1 MVIIIVI
8 LVLLILIGP
17 TLMLASAFEVMPTFL
32 LCAVF
37 GGIIVFILKVMG
49 KRDSKHSVEDIQNV
63 SNEKINQNKVDI
75 HKYDIED
82 KVFDNEQRKL
92 LIKMKEEMP
101 KFIFTRYI
109 NPKYSVNSLECIY
122 KLFKNG
128 YDFRANKDLKYIP
141 DRDLDKFIRTIIFF
155 WIISPDYTEDQIL
168 AIYDILFRESFRV
181 LLKEKCLSADEF
193 FNYLMGEKT
202 HRAQTYLEL
211 FDQDP
216 IYNFKSNRE
225 IQKKGEEVKKI
236 VLKIFDKHNTIN
248 MMNFLS
254 NFIVNDNLLK
264 GFYSA
269 YLEANNKQLI
279 EKKVKYIQ
287 NKIIYNFQS
296 KSSYVDMNS
305 RFYNSWK
312 KIKCG
317 SNSYEFDEF
326 FNRFNLKILIL
337 FRDYVS
343 YEKFMYIVEYGID
356 TEYKLLDFVCKPNID
371 FDSCKKMIQD
381 RKQGHALSEILKD
394 QIN

>member
-8 LVLLILIGP
+8 LLLLILIGP

-181 LLKEKCLSADEF
+181 LLKKKSLSADEF

-202 HRAQTYLEL
+202 HQAQTYLEL

-216 IYNFKSNRE
+216 IYNFNANRE

-269 YLEANNKQLI
+269 YLESNNKC
-279 EKKVKYIQ
+279 
-287 NKIIYNFQS
+287 N
-296 KSSYVDMNS
+296 
-305 RFYNSWK
+305 
-312 KIKCG
+312 
-317 SNSYEFDEF
+317 
-326 FNRFNLKILIL
+326 
-337 FRDYVS
+337 
-343 YEKFMYIVEYGID
+343 
-356 TEYKLLDFVCKPNID
+356 
-371 FDSCKKMIQD
+371 
-381 RKQGHALSEILKD
+381 
-394 QIN
+394 

>member
-181 LLKEKCLSADEF
+181 LLKEKSLSADEF

-254 NFIVNDNLLK
+254 NFI
-264 GFYSA
+264 
-269 YLEANNKQLI
+269 
-279 EKKVKYIQ
+279 
-287 NKIIYNFQS
+287 
-296 KSSYVDMNS
+296 
-305 RFYNSWK
+305 
-312 KIKCG
+312 
-317 SNSYEFDEF
+317 
-326 FNRFNLKILIL
+326 
-337 FRDYVS
+337 
-343 YEKFMYIVEYGID
+343 
-356 TEYKLLDFVCKPNID
+356 
-371 FDSCKKMIQD
+371 
-381 RKQGHALSEILKD
+381 EIGRAHV
-394 QIN
+394 